1 MGAKQKTLLPAAPE
15 TREHLLGVLRSSTP
29 PLTAR
34 ELRALLAPP
43 HQLPEREIASLLE
56 ESVAAGVLRAL
67 PPKTAKGK
75 PRYWDRDPREVC
87 RGLAFEFVK
96 TAERPV
102 TAKELVRRLP
112 VPVKLTEAE
121 WGEILD
127 RHVSENKLH
136 AIPPATSKGKRRFWG
151 RDSLEFGR
159 VEFLAALD
167 AKGPQTETQLRRALK
182 LFSDTQFRKI
192 KDAAIA
198 AREIWRYP
206 AIGKVKK
213 ELFGRKPP
221 SPEPYLRDLGKQL
234 AKIVPELLTADFSQ
248 DDLRRT
254 LVQLIETA
262 GVQLTGERP
271 LDGAPPPVAPVDLIA
286 IMRRIEPGAD
296 RGALVVSRDLR
307 RAARLEKQ
315 AFDRVVLE
323 LAREGRLSLHR
334 HDFAA
339 SLSQAE
345 RDELVTDGTGTY
357 YVGMALRQN
366 VDLSR

>member
-1 MGAKQKTLLPAAPE
+1 MATKQKTLLPTSPEAREQVLAAIRGSA
-15 TREHLLGVLRSSTP
+15 T

-43 HQLPEREIASLLE
+43 HQLPEREIASILE

-75 PRYWDRDPREVC
+75 PRYWDRDPREVS
-87 RGLAFEFVK
+87 RNLALEVVK
-96 TAERPV
+96 GAERPV

-112 VPVKLTEAE
+112 IPLKFTEPE

-127 RHVSENKLH
+127 RYVSENKLH
-136 AIPPATSKGKRRFWG
+136 AIPPATAKGKRRYWG
-151 RDSLEFGR
+151 RDALEFGR
-159 VEFLAALD
+159 VEFLNALD

-182 LFSDTQFRKI
+182 LFSDAQFQQI
-192 KDAAIA
+192 KDRAIG

-213 ELFGRKPP
+213 ELFGRNPP
-221 SPEPYLRDLGKQL
+221 SPEPYLHDLGQQL
-234 AKIVPELLTADFSQ
+234 AKIVPELLAADFAQ
-248 DDLRRT
+248 DELRRT
-254 LVQLIETA
+254 LVQLIESA
-262 GVQLTGERP
+262 GVQLTGQRAA
-271 LDGAPPPVAPVDLIA
+271 DGAPPPAVPVDLIA
-286 IMRRIEPGAD
+286 LMRRIEPGAD

-315 AFDRVVLE
+315 AFDRIVLE

-345 RDELVTDGTGTY
+345 RDDLVTDGIGTY

-366 VDLSR
+366 VS